1 MAMFKMLLI
10 MVMLMAASNSACNN
24 PTGSSGNNQPEIRE
38 ILVSPVPVKVDKWT
52 DITAVATDK
61 DGDILTYFWSSS
73 EGEFFIGK
81 TAINPTLWKVLNP
94 GTHTITCTVSDGKDT
109 ASKSI
114 SVDVTN

>member
-1 MAMFKMLLI
+1 MFKILLI
-10 MVMLMAASNSACNN
+10 LIILTSVFNLACDN
-24 PTGSSGNNQPEIRE
+24 PTESSGNNQPEIRE
-38 ILVSPVPVKVDKWT
+38 ILVSPLPVKVDEWT

-61 DGDILTYFWSSS
+61 DGDNLTYFWSTS
-73 EGEFFIGK
+73 EGEFFPGK
-81 TAINPTLWKVLNP
+81 TAINPTLWKVLNA

>member
-1 MAMFKMLLI
+1 MFKILLI
-10 MVMLMAASNSACNN
+10 LIVLTSVLNLACNN
-24 PTGSSGNNQPEIRE
+24 NPTESSGNNQPEIRE
-38 ILVSPVPVKVDKWT
+38 ILVSPLPVKVDEWA

-61 DGDILTYFWSSS
+61 DGDNLTYFWSSS

-81 TAINPTLWKVLNP
+81 TAINPTLWKVLNA